1 MAYYNA
7 SELKS
12 KLSGCKTRV
21 LAMGKNEQKMIWIPK
36 DEFFFVR
43 KHYEIQKVPGVKT
56 NKKSC
61 WCLNTEYGKD
71 NKKCMI
77 CNYVDELWKK
87 WRSTTNKEE
96 KLKIQAI
103 INRLNGEYFYVNG
116 IDMSDAELKFVAIK
130 FTTSKV
136 RDIMNVVEKHQIDRI
151 KWLYK
156 KTVTP
161 MSNNK
166 DKIGYVLTELID
178 DKDAIELGQ
187 KYDELVEREYEA
199 GGLVDLENGFGKKQ
213 TEEELTSY
221 LTAVSNES
229 DEEESSS
236 GVDVFDIAPDV
247 KVNKSKTT
255 TVDEMSLDDI
265 SMDESLSDD
274 LSLDDLSL
282 DDVEKM
288 APLTLDFIQ
297 ANKNNRDMINP
308 IIEYFNEKGFIKM
321 EHDYLKDIKALYAYL
336 KNNKVEVP
344 ENLVDD
350 LIQF

>member
-12 KLSGCKTRV
+12 KLSGGKTRELV
-21 LAMGKNEQKMIWIPK
+21 MGKNEQKMIWIPK

-43 KHYEIQKVPGVKT
+43 KHYEIQRVPGVKT
-56 NKKSC
+56 SKKSC

-96 KLKIQAI
+96 KLKIQGF

-116 IDMSDAELKFVAIK
+116 IDMSDPELKFVAIK

-136 RDIMNVVEKHQIDRI
+136 RDIMNVVEKHQIDHI

-178 DKDAIELGQ
+178 DKDAIELAQ
-187 KYDELVEREYEA
+187 KYDELIERDYEK
-199 GGLVDLENGFGKKQ
+199 GGLVDLENGFGRKQ

-221 LTAVSNES
+221 LTEVSTES

-236 GVDVFDIAPDV
+236 DLDVLDSAPDV
-247 KVNKSKTT
+247 TVNKTKTT
-255 TVDEMSLDDI
+255 TVDELSLDDI
-265 SMDESLSDD
+265 SMGESLD
-274 LSLDDLSL
+274 DDLSL

-297 ANKNNRDMINP
+297 KHKNDRNMINP
-308 IIEYFNEKGFIKM
+308 IIEYFDEKGYIKM
-321 EHDYLKDIKALYAYL
+321 EDDYLKDIKALYAYL
-336 KNNKVEVP
+336 KANKVEVP
-344 ENLVDD
+344 ESLLNDVVPL
-350 LIQF
+350 